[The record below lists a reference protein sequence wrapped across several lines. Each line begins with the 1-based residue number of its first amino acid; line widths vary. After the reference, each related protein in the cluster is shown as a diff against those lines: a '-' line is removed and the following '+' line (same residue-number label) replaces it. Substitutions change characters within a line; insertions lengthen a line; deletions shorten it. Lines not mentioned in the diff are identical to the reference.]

1 MTEGSAGS
9 TVHAARPTSRRQAG
23 WVVAASLSVAVA
35 GMLPTYLVGALAVQ
49 IRQDFPLGATALGI
63 ATTAFFLASS
73 IGSILLGRRVDRW
86 GWQRAM
92 TVASAAQV
100 AVLCG
105 LALFAD
111 GVAVVVAFLAVA
123 GLIHSTSMPAGNLAI
138 VRHVALR
145 RQALVFGIRQSAVPG
160 AVLLAGLA
168 VPTIGLTVGWRWAFV
183 LVLLG
188 PAITMAALRSAP
200 PVHPDETVRSGDA
213 RPSIRSPGLAA
224 IVVAGMLG
232 AVAVN
237 TSGAFFVS
245 SAVDGGM
252 SEGAAGIL
260 LATGS
265 VCAITMRVGVGHGV
279 DRRASTGFVPM
290 ATLLGVGAVG
300 FALLATREPALLAV
314 GTPLAFGAGTGWAGL
329 MHYILV
335 SQHPHDPA
343 SASAAALAFGYAG
356 GASGPVAFGA
366 LADWLGYGA
375 AWTMVTACA
384 VAAAILTLWS
394 RRLFAAG
401 TTRSP

>member
-1 MTEGSAGS
+1 MTG
-9 TVHAARPTSRRQAG
+9 HAAGPTAPTTRPTSRRKAG

-49 IRQDFPLGATALGI
+49 IREDFPLSPTALGLA
-63 ATTAFFLASS
+63 ATSFFLASS
-73 IGSILLGRRVDRW
+73 VGSVVLGRRVDQW

-100 AVLCG
+100 VVLLG

-111 GVAVVVAFLAVA
+111 GVIVVVGFLIVA
-123 GLIHSTSMPAGNLAI
+123 GLVHSTSMPAGNLAI
-138 VRHVALR
+138 VRHVRVR

-168 VPTIGLTVGWRWAFV
+168 VPAIGLTIGWRWAFV
-183 LVLLG
+183 VVLLG
-188 PAITMAALRSAP
+188 PAITIRALRSAP
-200 PVHPDETVRSGDA
+200 RVQADNTPRLRNA
-213 RPSIRSPGLAA
+213 APSIRSPGLAA

-245 SAVDGGM
+245 SAVDGGL
-252 SEGAAGIL
+252 SEGAAGLL
-260 LATGS
+260 LAIGS
-265 VCAITMRVGVGHGV
+265 VCAISMRVAVGHGV
-279 DRRASTGFVPM
+279 DRYASTGFVPM
-290 ATLLGVGAVG
+290 ATLLGVGSIG
-300 FALLATREPALLAV
+300 FALLATREPVLLLV

-329 MHYILV
+329 MHYVLV
-335 SQHPHDPA
+335 SQHPQNPA

-356 GASGPVAFGA
+356 GATGPAAFGA
-366 LADWLGYGA
+366 IADWLGYGA
-375 AWTMVTACA
+375 AWGMVTVSA
-384 VAAAILTLWS
+384 VAAAVLTLWS

-401 TTRSP
+401 TPHGD